1 MKTLSFILMSAL
13 LLSFSICQKQDKSD
27 SAYFLPETT
36 FAIEV
41 DNDKPSVLYFGATW
55 CTPCKITKRNLESS
69 EVKKELQRFNFK
81 MYNVDVD
88 KKEKEKVIDAAV
100 KVASGIRWVKEAIQE
115 DQGSK
120 HVYCIAEYKPCVNT
134 GTFSSTNC
142 CPSSELVTKCTT
154 KKENGKK
161 HSTCQLN
168 L

>member
-1 MKTLSFILMSAL
+1 MSAL

-81 MYNVDVD
+81 MYDVDVD
-88 KKEKEKVIDAAV
+88 KKEKEK
-100 KVASGIRWVKEAIQE
+100 
-115 DQGSK
+115 
-120 HVYCIAEYKPCVNT
+120 YKIK
-134 GTFSSTNC
+134 
-142 CPSSELVTKCTT
+142 LVPTIIVEKDGYYFQPL
-154 KKENGKK
+154 KRRKG
-161 HSTCQLN
+161 
-168 L
+168 

>member
-1 MKTLSFILMSAL
+1 MKTISFILMSAL

-36 FAIEV
+36 FAIEA

-88 KKEKEKVIDAAV
+88 KKEKEKYKIKLVPTIIVEKDG
-100 KVASGIRWVKEAIQE
+100 KISRYIGGK
-115 DQGSK
+115 SK
-120 HVYCIAEYKPCVNT
+120 AQIIEI
-134 GTFSSTNC
+134 
-142 CPSSELVTKCTT
+142 L
-154 KKENGKK
+154 KK
-161 HSTCQLN
+161 H
-168 L
+168 